1 MAAPAPKVV
10 YRCDA
15 CGDPATSG
23 FKYDF
28 TFKHGCKPEAY
39 PDCEGDYRNNE
50 ETGRCEMEVECGFAN
65 PLYDPSISTDSLF
78 YNSWTMRPLLH

>member
-1 MAAPAPKVV
+1 V

-15 CGDPATSG
+15 CGDPETSD

-28 TFKHGCKPEAY
+28 TFKHGCKPKDY

-65 PLYDPSISTDSLF
+65 PSYDPSVSTSSGGYDPIL
-78 YNSWTMRPLLH
+78 MRPLLH